1 MLETVGLLK
10 DATLVLHFIG
20 MASLLGGFL
29 VQIKALKT
37 RTARIIPAMI
47 HGSWTMLITGLLLV
61 GLRQWM
67 LAIDPDGRELDNLK
81 VAVKSIVVAIIV
93 VFVMINRKK
102 ETVKGSTIALIGGL
116 TVLNI
121 VLAVFW

>member
-1 MLETVGLLK
+1 MFETVGLLK

-37 RTARIIPAMI
+37 RTARVIPAMV
-47 HGSWTMLITGLLLV
+47 HGAWTALVTGLLLV
-61 GLRQWM
+61 GLREWM
-67 LAIDPDGRELDNLK
+67 SAINPDANELDNLK
-81 VAVKSIVVAIIV
+81 VAVKSIVVAVIV